1 MFGYITVNRAEL
13 KVKESAA
20 YDAYY
25 CGLCHALHGL
35 HGRAGQLTLTYDMTF
50 LVILLN
56 GVYEHEMHEKTGR
69 CLVHPMKKHTERWND
84 FSSYC
89 ADMNILLAYHNLLD
103 DWQDDRKLSRYA
115 AAQLL
120 SKTYRGIR
128 EKYPRQH
135 QAVVDYMKALS
146 VCEKSCSDNV
156 EEAACLTGKML
167 AEIFVCRE
175 DAWASDL
182 RQMGFFLGKFI
193 YLMDAYE
200 DMEKDHKHNRYN
212 PFLMMKE
219 QSGDDFETFCRLLLT
234 SMVQEAAKA
243 FERLPIIMYTEILR
257 NVLYSGIWTKYE
269 YIRCKKEKSARKEEK

>member
-135 QAVVDYMKALS
+135 QAVVDYMKALF

-200 DMEKDHKHNRYN
+200 DIEKDAVSGNYN
-212 PFLMMKE
+212 PFMTIKDHENFDSECQNMLMMQMAE
-219 QSGDDFETFCRLLLT
+219 CCR
-234 SMVQEAAKA
+234 A
-243 FERLPIIMYTEILR
+243 FERLPIVQDAGILR
-257 NVLYSGIWTKYE
+257 NILYSGVWAKFASVYNKRNKAGE
-269 YIRCKKEKSARKEEK
+269 NE

>member
-89 ADMNILLAYHNLLD
+89 ADMNILL
-103 DWQDDRKLSRYA
+103 LSQFA
-115 AAQLL
+115 
-120 SKTYRGIR
+120 G
-128 EKYPRQH
+128 
-135 QAVVDYMKALS
+135 
-146 VCEKSCSDNV
+146 
-156 EEAACLTGKML
+156 
-167 AEIFVCRE
+167 
-175 DAWASDL
+175 
-182 RQMGFFLGKFI
+182 
-193 YLMDAYE
+193 
-200 DMEKDHKHNRYN
+200 
-212 PFLMMKE
+212 
-219 QSGDDFETFCRLLLT
+219 
-234 SMVQEAAKA
+234 
-243 FERLPIIMYTEILR
+243 
-257 NVLYSGIWTKYE
+257 
-269 YIRCKKEKSARKEEK
+269 

>member
-69 CLVHPMKKHTERWND
+69 CLIHPMKKHTERWND

-200 DMEKDHKHNRYN
+200 DIEKDAVCGNYN
-212 PFLMMKE
+212 PFK
-219 QSGDDFETFCRLLLT
+219 T
-234 SMVQEAAKA
+234 
-243 FERLPIIMYTEILR
+243 I
-257 NVLYSGIWTKYE
+257 
-269 YIRCKKEKSARKEEK
+269 

>member
-56 GVYEHEMHEKTGR
+56 GVYEHEMHEKPGR

-200 DMEKDHKHNRYN
+200 DIEDDLKNHNYN
-212 PFLMMKE
+212 PLKQLYKKPEFEDIIHKILTMMMAECSKTFE
-219 QSGDDFETFCRLLLT
+219 QLPLIDD
-234 SMVQEAAKA
+234 
-243 FERLPIIMYTEILR
+243 IDILR
-257 NVLYSGIWTKYE
+257 NVLYSGVWYRYE
-269 YIRCKKEKSARKEEK
+269 QVREKREKEKEENNV

>member
-1 MFGYITVNRAEL
+1 M
-13 KVKESAA
+13 
-20 YDAYY
+20 
-25 CGLCHALHGL
+25 
-35 HGRAGQLTLTYDMTF
+35 TLTYDMTF

-120 SKTYRGIR
+120 SKTYRSMR

-193 YLMDAYE
+193 YIMDAYE
-200 DMEKDHKHNRYN
+200 DIDRDIKNNSYN
-212 PFLMMKE
+212 PLERMRKCCCMDFDQTCYLMMTRMM
-219 QSGDDFETFCRLLLT
+219 S
-234 SMVQEAAKA
+234 EAAKS
-243 FERLPIIMYTEILR
+243 FERMPILLHADIIR
-257 NVLYSGIWTKYE
+257 NVLYSGDWSKYE
-269 YIRCKKEKSARKEEK
+269 YIQNKKKKRSKK

>member
-69 CLVHPMKKHTERWND
+69 CLVHPMKNHTERWND

-200 DMEKDHKHNRYN
+200 DIDDDIANACYN
-212 PFLMMKE
+212 PFMQFREREDFDDYCKQILTMMIAE
-219 QSGDDFETFCRLLLT
+219 CSREFE
-234 SMVQEAAKA
+234 K
-243 FERLPIIMYTEILR
+243 LPILTHAEILR
-257 NVLYSGIWTKYE
+257 NILYSGVWCRFEAI
-269 YIRCKKEKSARKEEK
+269 CEKRQSVNNQENKS

>member
-69 CLVHPMKKHTERWND
+69 CLVHPVKKHTERWND

-200 DMEKDHKHNRYN
+200 DIDDDIANACYN
-212 PFLMMKE
+212 PFMQFREREDFDDYCKQILTMMIAE
-219 QSGDDFETFCRLLLT
+219 CSREFE
-234 SMVQEAAKA
+234 K
-243 FERLPIIMYTEILR
+243 LPILTHAEILR
-257 NVLYSGIWTKYE
+257 NILYSGVWCRFEAI
-269 YIRCKKEKSARKEEK
+269 CEKRQSVNNQENKS

>member
-69 CLVHPMKKHTERWND
+69 CLVHPMKNHTERWND

-200 DMEKDHKHNRYN
+200 DIDDDITNACYN
-212 PFLMMKE
+212 PFMQFREREDFDDYCKQILTMMIAE
-219 QSGDDFETFCRLLLT
+219 CSREFE
-234 SMVQEAAKA
+234 K
-243 FERLPIIMYTEILR
+243 LPILTHAEILR
-257 NVLYSGIWTKYE
+257 NILYSGVWCRFEAI
-269 YIRCKKEKSARKEEK
+269 CEKRQSVNNQENKS

>member
-120 SKTYRGIR
+120 SKTYSGIR

-200 DMEKDHKHNRYN
+200 DIDDDIANACYN
-212 PFLMMKE
+212 PFMQFREREDFDDYCKQILTMMIAE
-219 QSGDDFETFCRLLLT
+219 CSREFE
-234 SMVQEAAKA
+234 K
-243 FERLPIIMYTEILR
+243 LPILTHAEILR
-257 NVLYSGIWTKYE
+257 NILYSGVWCRFEAI
-269 YIRCKKEKSARKEEK
+269 CEKRQSVNNQENKS

>member
-120 SKTYRGIR
+120 SKTYRSIR
-128 EKYPRQH
+128 KKYPRQH

-182 RQMGFFLGKFI
+182 RQMGFFLG
-193 YLMDAYE
+193 
-200 DMEKDHKHNRYN
+200 
-212 PFLMMKE
+212 
-219 QSGDDFETFCRLLLT
+219 
-234 SMVQEAAKA
+234 
-243 FERLPIIMYTEILR
+243 
-257 NVLYSGIWTKYE
+257 
-269 YIRCKKEKSARKEEK
+269 

>member
-200 DMEKDHKHNRYN
+200 D
-212 PFLMMKE
+212 
-219 QSGDDFETFCRLLLT
+219 
-234 SMVQEAAKA
+234 
-243 FERLPIIMYTEILR
+243 I
-257 NVLYSGIWTKYE
+257 
-269 YIRCKKEKSARKEEK
+269 

>member
-35 HGRAGQLTLTYDMTF
+35 YGRACQLTLTYDMTF

-200 DMEKDHKHNRYN
+200 DREKDDKKDGYN
-212 PFLMMKE
+212 PLRYLATESEQEYETLCRLMM
-219 QSGDDFETFCRLLLT
+219 T
-234 SMVQEAAKA
+234 SMISECAKS
-243 FERLPIIMYTEILR
+243 FERLPVLLHAEILR
-257 NVLYSGIWTKYE
+257 NILYSGVWSKYE
-269 YIRCKKEKSARKEEK
+269 YIQLKKKKRKKS

>member
-69 CLVHPMKKHTERWND
+69 CLVHPMKNHTERWND

-120 SKTYRGIR
+120 SKTYRSIR

-200 DMEKDHKHNRYN
+200 DIDDDIANACYN
-212 PFLMMKE
+212 PFMQFRE
-219 QSGDDFETFCRLLLT
+219 REDFDDYCKQLLT
-234 SMVQEAAKA
+234 MMIAECSRE
-243 FERLPIIMYTEILR
+243 FEKLPILTHAEILR
-257 NVLYSGIWTKYE
+257 NILYSGVWCRFEAI
-269 YIRCKKEKSARKEEK
+269 CEKRQSVNNQENKS

>member
-69 CLVHPMKKHTERWND
+69 CLVHPMKNHTERWND

-182 RQMGFFLGKFI
+182 RQMGFFSANLFI
-193 YLMDAYE
+193 
-200 DMEKDHKHNRYN
+200 
-212 PFLMMKE
+212 
-219 QSGDDFETFCRLLLT
+219 
-234 SMVQEAAKA
+234 
-243 FERLPIIMYTEILR
+243 
-257 NVLYSGIWTKYE
+257 
-269 YIRCKKEKSARKEEK
+269 

>member
-1 MFGYITVNRAEL
+1 MFGYLTVCRDEL
-13 KVKESAA
+13 KIKDERT
-20 YDAYY
+20 YKAYY
-25 CGLCHALHGL
+25 CGICEELRKQHGQIS
-35 HGRAGQLTLTYDMTF
+35 RFSLTYDMTF

-69 CLVHPMKKHTERWND
+69 CLIHPMKKHTERWND

-200 DMEKDHKHNRYN
+200 DIEKDAVSGNYN
-212 PFLMMKE
+212 PLIKMKDDENFDSECQNMLMMQMAE
-219 QSGDDFETFCRLLLT
+219 CCR
-234 SMVQEAAKA
+234 A
-243 FERLPIIMYTEILR
+243 FERLPIVQDAGILR
-257 NVLYSGIWTKYE
+257 NILYSGVWCRFETI
-269 YIRCKKEKSARKEEK
+269 ARKRREAGEKKHD

>member
-120 SKTYRGIR
+120 SKTYRSIR

-200 DMEKDHKHNRYN
+200 DIDDDIANACYN
-212 PFLMMKE
+212 PFMQFREREDFDNYCKQILTMMIAE
-219 QSGDDFETFCRLLLT
+219 CSREFE
-234 SMVQEAAKA
+234 K
-243 FERLPIIMYTEILR
+243 LPILTHAEILR
-257 NVLYSGIWTKYE
+257 NILYSGVWCRFEAI
-269 YIRCKKEKSARKEEK
+269 CEKRQSVNNQENKS

>member
-69 CLVHPMKKHTERWND
+69 CLIHPMKKHTERWND

-200 DMEKDHKHNRYN
+200 DIEDDLKNHNYN
-212 PFLMMKE
+212 PLKQLYKKPEFEDIIHKILTMMMAECSKTFE
-219 QSGDDFETFCRLLLT
+219 QLPLIDD
-234 SMVQEAAKA
+234 
-243 FERLPIIMYTEILR
+243 IDILR
-257 NVLYSGIWTKYE
+257 NVLYSGVWYRYE
-269 YIRCKKEKSARKEEK
+269 QVREKREKEKEENNV

>member
-69 CLVHPMKKHTERWND
+69 CLAHPMKNHTERWND

-200 DMEKDHKHNRYN
+200 DIDDDIANACYN
-212 PFLMMKE
+212 PFMQFREREDFDDYCKQILTMMIAE
-219 QSGDDFETFCRLLLT
+219 CSREFE
-234 SMVQEAAKA
+234 K
-243 FERLPIIMYTEILR
+243 LPILTHAEILR
-257 NVLYSGIWTKYE
+257 NILYSGVWCRFEAI
-269 YIRCKKEKSARKEEK
+269 CEKRQSVNNQENKS